1 MVPDGSPPP
10 RITALEPDPHRP
22 GAVRLMVNGK
32 LLCTVPAGSVAV
44 EGFAVGTVFDGEVRQ
59 RAERVAD
66 QEAAYRTLLRA
77 LERRAFAR
85 RDLARR
91 LVRRGHPAAAIEAAL
106 DRAQRAGLLDDAG
119 FAGDYVESRVARGR
133 GPSRIARDLTA
144 MGVDRGVIDRALAER
159 WPQETD
165 AGSMA
170 AALAARRAAQL
181 GNLPVAIKR
190 RRVLGYLA
198 RRGFAGHEVREV
210 VGRLLAGPKR

>member
-1 MVPDGSPPP
+1 MPGVSPPP

-22 GAVRLMVNGK
+22 GAVRLLVNGK
-32 LLCTVPAGSVAV
+32 LLCTVPAESVAA
-44 EGFAVGTVFDGEVRQ
+44 ERFAVGAVFDGEVRQ
-59 RAERVAD
+59 RAEQVAD

-106 DRAQRAGLLDDAG
+106 DRAQGAGLLDDTG
-119 FAGDYVESRVARGR
+119 FAGDYVESRAARGR
-133 GPSRIARDLTA
+133 GPSRIARDLTV
-144 MGVDRGVIDRALAER
+144 MGVDRAVIDRALAER

-165 AGSMA
+165 PGSLA
-170 AALAARRAAQL
+170 AALAAKRAAQL

-210 VGRLLAGPKR
+210 VGRVLEGRQR